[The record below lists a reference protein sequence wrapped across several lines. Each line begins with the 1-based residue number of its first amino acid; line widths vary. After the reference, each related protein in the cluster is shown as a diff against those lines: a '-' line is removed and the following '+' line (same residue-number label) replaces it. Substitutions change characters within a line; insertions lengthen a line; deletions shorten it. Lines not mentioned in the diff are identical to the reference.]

1 MPDLKRRMIEA
12 RVAPCRPPQRMLP
25 DTGPASAQDF
35 SPQSQKQSQTFATA
49 YRGIVCEKRQAAAD
63 ILRVPIDLA
72 VHDNQVFYARPL
84 FDPNGMRVLGSEIG
98 TGSVDSN
105 GKLHLTATWNFR
117 GLVTQ
122 ADYSGSLTPS
132 GGTLTGTQSWRGP
145 GDNSGSGSR
154 ACHIALV
161 AASERTYHEELEAC
175 FDPSAFELATFA

>member
-1 MPDLKRRMIEA
+1 MKLHIFLA
-12 RVAPCRPPQRMLP
+12 ISLGAMLP

-49 YRGIVCEKRQAAAD
+49 YRGMIVCEKRQAAAD

-72 VHDNQVFYARPL
+72 IHDNQVFYARPL

-98 TGSVDSN
+98 TGSVDST

-161 AASERTYHEELEAC
+161 AASESEHITKN
-175 FDPSAFELATFA
+175 